1 MVVRILMLLLSF
13 ILVTNLVLVLVGIL
27 FRVNMYKKY
36 GRAITIFYC
45 GFFLF
50 IVAVYIVFAMLGLL

>member
-1 MVVRILMLLLSF
+1 MVLRVLMLLLSF
-13 ILVTNLVLVLVGIL
+13 LVVTNLVLVLVGIL

-36 GRAITIFYC
+36 GRAIAIFYC
-45 GFFLF
+45 GVLLF